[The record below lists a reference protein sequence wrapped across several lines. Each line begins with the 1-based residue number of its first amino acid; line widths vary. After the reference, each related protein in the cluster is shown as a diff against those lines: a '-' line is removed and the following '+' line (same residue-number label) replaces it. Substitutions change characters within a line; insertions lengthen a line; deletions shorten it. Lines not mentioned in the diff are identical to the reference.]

1 MTEDCGRTKV
11 PVGTVSKEWIRYV
24 ETHQNKKFIS
34 IGTFDLAHLD
44 EMVDILFDHALSRDI
59 ELFMIPG
66 NTLADGSKSGL
77 LVAKF
82 EDEYV
87 ALAGIATKSEP
98 NKNP

>member
-11 PVGTVSKEWIRYV
+11 PVGTVSKEWIQSV
-24 ETHQNKKFIS
+24 EAHQNKKLIK
-34 IGTFDLAHLD
+34 IGKFNLLYLQD
-44 EMVDILFDHALSRDI
+44 MIDILYDNTFQDI
-59 ELFMIPG
+59 ELFMMAD
-66 NTLADGSKSGL
+66 NVMADGSKSGL
-77 LVAKF
+77 LVVKF

>member
-1 MTEDCGRTKV
+1 MTEDYGRTHV
-11 PVGTVSKEWIRYV
+11 PVGTVSKEWIHDV
-24 ETHQNKKFIS
+24 ETYQKKKLIK
-34 IGTFDLAHLD
+34 IGKFNLLYLQD
-44 EMVDILFDHALSRDI
+44 MIDILYDNTFGDI

-82 EDEYV
+82 DDEYV